1 MIEPTKAKRKS
12 QCFSS
17 SWWVIERE
25 PDVTTENE
33 DGETILVSA
42 GRAIRYALL
51 SAPEMARL
59 GTYGRVY
66 LRDLDRT
73 LAIG

>member
-25 PDVTTENE
+25 PDVTAEDE
-33 DGETILVSA
+33 DGETILVA
-42 GRAIRYALL
+42 PGRATRYALL
-51 SAPEMARL
+51 SAPEMAKL
-59 GTYGRVY
+59 GAFGRVY

-73 LAIG
+73 LSIG